1 MRIPRNDYLC
11 IDKCI
16 YLYIYNMSRNVIL
29 IVKAICAIAVG
40 VLLLASPELY
50 TTLMVQIIGGIF
62 LVAGI
67 APVVGYWFPSSAG
80 AMRPVFPVVGVG
92 SILLGILLIL
102 IPDMF
107 LRALMYLMA
116 VIFLAG
122 GFHQLL
128 SQISNRRYVPVRWW
142 GVLMSLI
149 LIALGVLVL
158 VNPLKTA
165 SIPFFLLG
173 LGSIIYGVTELTRAI
188 LRMVYEH
195 KDRRQGEYVDYEEVT
210 DDDTMRK

>member
-1 MRIPRNDYLC
+1 M
-11 IDKCI
+11 
-16 YLYIYNMSRNVIL
+16 

-40 VLLLASPELY
+40 VFVGFFLPAGLENSPRVHKGFDLY
-50 TTLMVQIIGGIF
+50 NAAVP
-62 LVAGI
+62 VGI

-122 GFHQLL
+122 GFHQLS

>member
-1 MRIPRNDYLC
+1 M
-11 IDKCI
+11 
-16 YLYIYNMSRNVIL
+16 
-29 IVKAICAIAVG
+29 
-40 VLLLASPELY
+40 
-50 TTLMVQIIGGIF
+50 
-62 LVAGI
+62 
-67 APVVGYWFPSSAG
+67 
-80 AMRPVFPVVGVG
+80 
-92 SILLGILLIL
+92 
-102 IPDMF
+102 
-107 LRALMYLMA
+107 
-116 VIFLAG
+116 
-122 GFHQLL
+122 
-128 SQISNRRYVPVRWW
+128 PVRWW

-173 LGSIIYGVTELTRAI
+173 LGSIIYGVTELTMAI